1 MYKFSIFNKIRWF
14 VLVLTIFNINTASAA
29 FWKDAQY
36 SGSYA
41 LNSNGLLYI
50 PSEYFLNPCSI
61 RFKGWPPHFQRVFL
75 KKPAIHQN
83 LNVAHQAFN
92 GQNQPP
98 SVALPSLSTEKP
110 DTKTSKPLLRLE
122 TQSIASR
129 PTFAEFIPMRN
140 PAAPPIALA
149 NKRILLPRAMHA
161 PSPATIAGPYGS
173 PAPRDT

>member
-1 MYKFSIFNKIRWF
+1 M
-14 VLVLTIFNINTASAA
+14 VASFLPAMVHA
-29 FWKDAQY
+29 NHYELD
-36 SGSYA
+36 
-41 LNSNGLLYI
+41 
-50 PSEYFLNPCSI
+50 LNPCSI
-61 RFKGWPPHFQRVFL
+61 RFKVWPPHFQRVFL
-75 KKPAIHQN
+75 KKPTIHRN

-98 SVALPSLSTEKP
+98 SVALPPLSTEKP

>member
-1 MYKFSIFNKIRWF
+1 MHP
-14 VLVLTIFNINTASAA
+14 VL
-29 FWKDAQY
+29 
-36 SGSYA
+36 
-41 LNSNGLLYI
+41 GLSVAKGQQQFTVFTSKHSDLG
-50 PSEYFLNPCSI
+50 YFGNELPIDLNPCSI